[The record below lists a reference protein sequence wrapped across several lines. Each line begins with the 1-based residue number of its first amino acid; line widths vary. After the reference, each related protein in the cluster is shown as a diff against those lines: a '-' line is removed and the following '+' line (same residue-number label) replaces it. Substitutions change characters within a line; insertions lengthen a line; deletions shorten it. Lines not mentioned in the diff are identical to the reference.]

1 MKIVLLQVARRF
13 VPPTIPRPDYADDP
27 KGRSKSEEGEKSS
40 SSTIRVLTEDEQD
53 LLRDTCK
60 VRLLND

>member
-1 MKIVLLQVARRF
+1 MISIETARRL
-13 VPPTIPRPDYADDP
+13 VPTHISRPDYADYP
-27 KGRSKSEEGEKSS
+27 KGRSMSEEGEKST

-60 VRLLND
+60 VCCS

>member
-1 MKIVLLQVARRF
+1 MKIILIQTPRRL
-13 VPPTIPRPDYADDP
+13 VPPNIPRPDYADDP

-53 LLRDTCK
+53 LLRAACK
-60 VRLLND
+60 VCR